1 MSRGGFRAAGFM
13 DGFMN
18 GFDFVDRL
26 QRADEERNERR
37 ERTAVEDARWQ
48 QAYGLRLQ
56 AQEDEQAGSLTA
68 SERRQWN
75 VASLDDHLEA
85 IGERRRIRREQLPFP
100 RFGLSM
106 NPPES
111 DGYFGSGYLG
121 GTWEDRLP

>member
-48 QAYGLRLQ
+48 QLYGLRLQ
-56 AQEDEQAGSLTA
+56 REERLARGDDDPAMLEQPQGEYGLLEGRTA
-68 SERRQWN
+68 RSPQT
-75 VASLDDHLEA
+75 
-85 IGERRRIRREQLPFP
+85 GERLIHR
-100 RFGLSM
+100 
-106 NPPES
+106 
-111 DGYFGSGYLG
+111 SGR
-121 GTWEDRLP
+121 WEVFHD